1 MNAHLF
7 PSVQDEMA
15 DKLDEAKFRDA
26 EADGDSEN
34 DGNTEG
40 NVIDMEKFMRRGDD
54 NNERKAKG

>member
-1 MNAHLF
+1 
-7 PSVQDEMA
+7 MA